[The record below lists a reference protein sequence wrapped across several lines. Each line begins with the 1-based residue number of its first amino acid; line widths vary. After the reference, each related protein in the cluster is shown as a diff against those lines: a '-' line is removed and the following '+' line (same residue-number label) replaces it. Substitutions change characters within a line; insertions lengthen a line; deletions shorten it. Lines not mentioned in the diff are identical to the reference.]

1 MTKAPFNSILGDFRT
16 FRRSKRV
23 KSVKKKSKIP
33 LIYSNKNK
41 SSISYEQFR
50 QANIGK
56 IERGGRFNQ
65 GRWSNFVNSAK
76 RGGGC
81 GSCSGV
87 R

>member
-1 MTKAPFNSILGDFRT
+1 MTKAQFNSILGDFRT
-16 FRRSKRV
+16 FKRSRHV
-23 KSVKKKSKIP
+23 KSVTKKPTIP
-33 LIYSNKNK
+33 LIYSKKNQ

-50 QANIGK
+50 QVNREK
-56 IERGGRFNQ
+56 IERGGKYSQ
-65 GRWSNFVNSAK
+65 GRWGNFLNSAK